1 MITFEI
7 GILIDRSV
15 EDVFAFISNPMNLPK
30 WQSMVAKVEPVSSG
44 PVGVGTKFNVHSE
57 LMGRKIDGVM
67 DITDYDPPSKFGF
80 KNVAG
85 PVQIQAMASFK
96 PVGTG
101 TRLSLNAQGEP
112 GGVFKLAE
120 GVLSRQVKSQME
132 DNLKQLKSFLESGAK
147 LRAV

>member
-1 MITFEI
+1 MMITFEI

-15 EDVFAFISNPMNLPK
+15 EDVFVFISNPMNLPK

-44 PVGVGTKFNVHSE
+44 SVEAGSKYNVLSE

-67 DITDYDPPSKFGF
+67 EITDYEPPSKFGF
-80 KNVAG
+80 KNVSG

-96 PVGTG
+96 SVGTG
-101 TRLSLNAQGEP
+101 TRLNLNAQGEP

-120 GVLSRQVKSQME
+120 GVLAKQVKSQME
-132 DNLKQLKSFLESGAK
+132 DNLKRLKSVLESGAK
-147 LRAV
+147 

>member
-15 EDVFAFISNPMNLPK
+15 EDVFAFVSNPMNLPK
-30 WQSMVAKVEPVSSG
+30 WQSMVATVEPASSG
-44 PVGVGTKFNVHSE
+44 FVGVGSKYKVHSE

-67 DITDYDPPSKFGF
+67 EITDYDPPSKFGF

-85 PVQIQAMASFK
+85 PVQIRAMASFK
-96 PVGTG
+96 SVGTG
-101 TRLSLNAQGEP
+101 THLSLNAEGEP

-120 GVLSRQVKSQME
+120 GVLARQVKSQME
-132 DNLKQLKSFLESGAK
+132 DNLKRLKSVLESGAK
-147 LRAV
+147 